1 MSSILAARG
10 LVRLW
15 IRRDGLTARRI
26 ELPDLKF
33 LLWNMEWMNDL
44 FVSGEEDDPAEFMP
58 DDAVPSHHRGTTV
71 RERRAHL
78 SGALDELAPDVIVV
92 VEGPNRTGELQLFF
106 DEDVEGDWQ
115 TWVQPSKGSAQCIGV
130 AVRVDGGKFEDNPLE
145 RFETGG
151 IEEFGSFLADADD
164 DGIDENYAFERKPVY
179 VQVNPREGRGFRV
192 LGLHLKSKGIFGAYE
207 WSKWWQIADANR
219 RKILAQASQIR
230 LRFLDRYLTDE
241 ATREMP
247 LIVCGDI
254 NDGPGLDASEK
265 RLFGSGIERL
275 MGTVWRPDLCLRNAL
290 FDSLTDKQRA
300 ELDFEARWTTSFQDP
315 IFNNTWHREWI
326 DHLLYTNSSE
336 EPWVTNAEVHDHMPD
351 GTPIW
356 ERYEHASDHY
366 PVAATVTT

>member
-1 MSSILAARG
+1 VEVDGLAQEAKS
-10 LVRLW
+10 
-15 IRRDGLTARRI
+15 IRRTRVADT
-26 ELPDLKF
+26 KF

-44 FVSGEEDDPAEFMP
+44 FVSGDEDDLAEFRP
-58 DDAVPSHHRGTTV
+58 DEDEPAHHKGTTV
-71 RERRAHL
+71 RQRREDL
-78 SGALDELAPDVIVV
+78 SGVLDDLGPDVVLV
-92 VEGPNRTGELQLFF
+92 VEGPNRAGELQLFF
-106 DEDVEGDWQ
+106 DEDVEGEWR
-115 TWVQPSKGSAQCIGV
+115 TWLQPSKGSSQCIGV
-130 AVRVDGGKFEDNPLE
+130 AVRVDRDGFEVTALE
-145 RFETGG
+145 GFDTEGL
-151 IEEFGSFLADADD
+151 EAFGAFLSDD
-164 DGIDENYAFERKPVY
+164 DGIDENYAFERKPLY
-179 VQVNPREGRGFRV
+179 VQINPKNGDRFRV

-230 LRFLDRYLTDE
+230 LNFLDPYLTDPQ
-241 ATREMP
+241 TQDIP

-254 NDGPGLDASEK
+254 DDGPGLDASEK